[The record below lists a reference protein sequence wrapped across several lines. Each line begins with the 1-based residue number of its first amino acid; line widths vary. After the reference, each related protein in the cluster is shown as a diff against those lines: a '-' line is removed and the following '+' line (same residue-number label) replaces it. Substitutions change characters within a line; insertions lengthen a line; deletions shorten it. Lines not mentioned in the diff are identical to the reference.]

1 MTVMAEGEVNV
12 VKIEI

>member
-1 MTVMAEGEVNV
+1 MTVMAEGEVNL